1 MASQADASGCFIF
14 LTIVMGLVFWP
25 VSLILILVV
34 ITVAFIGFLQGQAY
48 SEYASKWEKLHASNP
63 CVYSGKYGFI
73 SGVKTEGINIKL
85 TIRPIDDLLDSS
97 PEKIKT
103 FSTKIIDGSFQHS
116 MRQLFKQNSIEFLHG
131 VSVELSAIEAA
142 LKCQQQLA
150 WCLKAVNHLV
160 KMSDQIDHAL
170 SIAIGNPLLEPS
182 IPAME
187 IAKERI
193 THESFRIT
201 QSREFSQETLEDI
214 IEFLSVPE
222 ELRQATGV
230 SELDTLISSHHDDL
244 RSSFNELLEFN
255 NEYVKLSQGISS

>member
-1 MASQADASGCFIF
+1 MASQMDASGCFIF

-25 VSLILILVV
+25 VSLMLI
-34 ITVAFIGFLQGQAY
+34 FIGLIMSLIGFFQDQTY
-48 SEYASKWEKLHASNP
+48 SEYASKWEKLHVSNP
-63 CVYSGKYGFI
+63 CAYSGKYGFI
-73 SGVKTEGINIKL
+73 SGVKTEGNSIKVF
-85 TIRPIDDLLDSS
+85 IRPVDDLLHPS
-97 PEKIKT
+97 PETVNT
-103 FSTKIIDGSFQHS
+103 FSTKIVDGSFQHS

-150 WCLKAVNHLV
+150 WCVKAMNHLV

-170 SIAIGNPLLEPS
+170 SFAIGNPLLEPS

-193 THESFRIT
+193 TNESFRIT
-201 QSREFSQETLEDI
+201 QAREFSQETLNDI

-222 ELRQATGV
+222 ELRQVTGV
-230 SELDTLISSHHDDL
+230 SDLDTLISSRHDDL